1 MTEEWKPIPDYE
13 GLYEVSSLGNI
24 RSLDRF
30 MYSKRWNKESL
41 IKGRILKPTL
51 YKNGYLRVEL
61 TDKDGNRKKYPVHK
75 LVADAFIP
83 NPNNYP
89 QVNHKDEIKTNN
101 NVSNL
106 EWCTAKYN
114 INYGTWKER
123 HYKKIAQYDLNG
135 NLIAT
140 YKSLTD
146 AEKEGFTLC
155 QISKCCNN
163 KQDTHKGYRWT
174 FI

>member
-13 GLYEVSSLGNI
+13 GLYEVSSLGN
-24 RSLDRF
+24 
-30 MYSKRWNKESL
+30 
-41 IKGRILKPTL
+41 
-51 YKNGYLRVEL
+51 
-61 TDKDGNRKKYPVHK
+61 
-75 LVADAFIP
+75 
-83 NPNNYP
+83 
-89 QVNHKDEIKTNN
+89 
-101 NVSNL
+101 
-106 EWCTAKYN
+106 YN

>member
-61 TDKDGNRKKYPVHK
+61 TDKDGNRKNIQYINQSQMLLYLILIIIHK
-75 LVADAFIP
+75 
-83 NPNNYP
+83 
-89 QVNHKDEIKTNN
+89 
-101 NVSNL
+101 
-106 EWCTAKYN
+106 
-114 INYGTWKER
+114 
-123 HYKKIAQYDLNG
+123 
-135 NLIAT
+135 
-140 YKSLTD
+140 
-146 AEKEGFTLC
+146 
-155 QISKCCNN
+155 
-163 KQDTHKGYRWT
+163 
-174 FI
+174 